1 MGKIFGENLKEM
13 RKNAGIKQYRLAMAM
28 NVTQQTVSS
37 WEAGRTEPNMGQ
49 IEQLCKILGCNMSDL
64 LRNTYAPITH
74 KDRQLI
80 DAFNKAPD
88 SVKSAICTLLG
99 IGGTN
104 AEKNVKWYEDK
115 LR

>member
-1 MGKIFGENLKEM
+1 MSKIFGENLKEV
-13 RKNAGIKQYRLAMAM
+13 RKNAGLRQWELSIRM
-28 NVTQQTVSS
+28 NVTAQTISS
-37 WEAGRTEPNMGQ
+37 WEVGRTEPTMGQ
-49 IEQLCKILGCNMSDL
+49 MEMLCKILGCNMSEL
-64 LRNTYAPITH
+64 LRNTYNPITA

-99 IGGTN
+99 IGDKN